1 MIDFKQL
8 EAFFWVAE
16 LNSFSAAAEKLHAT
30 QSSISQRILNFEDI
44 LGVKVFDR
52 SIRGIRLTE
61 KGQELL
67 SLTKEIL
74 EQRETILRTAKS
86 ANGMKGVF
94 LLGVVETLVHTWLPD
109 LVEYLHT
116 IYPDLIIEIH
126 VDTSMVLKEKLLNHQ
141 LDLVLIVGRNIEDS
155 TNSISVGEY
164 PLTWCASSSLNLN
177 TEDVS
182 LSEIAKHPI
191 ITYPVGSLPHAI
203 VKNMLEEYKINMHRI
218 YASASLSTMLHM
230 IEKGMG
236 SGVLPE
242 VLVET
247 LIKEKK
253 LHKLNLKKLPSLV
266 FYAHWLDS
274 PNSHTAKTI
283 AKIAHEIAEKNHP
296 SIS

>member
-8 EAFFWVAE
+8 EAFFWIAE
-16 LNSFSAAAEKLHAT
+16 LNSFSAAAEKLHTT
-30 QSSISQRILNFEDI
+30 QSSMSQRIQNFEEI

-52 SIRGIRLTE
+52 SVRGIKLTE

-67 SLTKEIL
+67 ALTKNLL
-74 EQRETILRTAKS
+74 EQREQILRTAKS
-86 ANGMKGVF
+86 TNCMRGTF
-94 LLGVVETLVHTWLPD
+94 QLGVVETLVHTWLPD

-116 IYPDLIIEIH
+116 TYPDLIIEIH

-141 LDLVLIVGRNIEDS
+141 LDLVLIVGRNIEDN
-155 TNSISVGEY
+155 TNSLSVGEY
-164 PLTWCASSSLNLN
+164 PLTWCASTSLNLMHSN
-177 TEDVS
+177 IS
-182 LSEIAKHPI
+182 LSEIAKFPI

-236 SGVLPE
+236 SGVLPK
-242 VLVET
+242 VLVKT
-247 LIKEKK
+247 LIQTKK
-253 LHKLNLKKLPSLV
+253 LHKLNIRKLPSLI
-266 FYAHWLDS
+266 FYAHWVDS

-283 AKIAHEIAEKNHP
+283 AKIAHDISEKYN
-296 SIS
+296 SCIS